1 MAGEWRRTGAKT
13 QQTRLPAEP
22 SRRASSTAPARHACP
37 RRSWPVYTGAASTS
51 DAARRR
57 WRRDKTPAWGLAQP
71 VAASG
76 SEPEPEPWSAAAA
89 ACPVARLARAA
100 GGSGALAARALCSA
114 ACWTRRS
121 FGRFAGDTLVPAS
134 LFDCAGAACLPAAQ
148 LGPASLSAQAR
159 PRRRLLLEG
168 SGDVT
173 RRQAWLRCWAVDVVL
188 VDETATFGAGS
199 VELADACHAW
209 LVPPPSHPCLVVHN
223 MHHVPAPGRM

>member
-114 ACWTRRS
+114 ACSTRRS
-121 FGRFAGDTLVPAS
+121 FGRFAGDALVSAS

-148 LGPASLSAQAR
+148 LRPAGMSTQAR
-159 PRRRLLLEG
+159 LRRRLRHEG
-168 SGDVT
+168 RGDVT
-173 RRQAWLRCWAVDVVL
+173 RCRPRGWPSWWWHRARNRSRS
-188 VDETATFGAGS
+188 FGARWRL
-199 VELADACHAW
+199 LA
-209 LVPPPSHPCLVVHN
+209 PSHD
-223 MHHVPAPGRM
+223 